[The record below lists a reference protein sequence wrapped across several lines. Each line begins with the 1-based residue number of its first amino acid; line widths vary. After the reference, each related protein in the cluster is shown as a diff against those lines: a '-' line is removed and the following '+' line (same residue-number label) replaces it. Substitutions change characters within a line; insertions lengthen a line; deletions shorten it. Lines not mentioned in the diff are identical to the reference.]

1 MWHKLWCFHKTECLL
16 HPPPWKASKE
26 IYIHKKQSHLFDT
39 DGNSF
44 LLTVVIY
51 SKVTSKFVLWMSFFF
66 LVSCT
71 EKKKHQCKN
80 HSNCW
85 FCFWDMKQ
93 MTAEYTGLVLAF
105 FLNRNKIQGIRFLS
119 ISSKLQL
126 RPEIPTALTWLVR
139 EILFTV
145 FLKESVICLA
155 KV

>member
-1 MWHKLWCFHKTECLL
+1 
-16 HPPPWKASKE
+16 
-26 IYIHKKQSHLFDT
+26 
-39 DGNSF
+39 
-44 LLTVVIY
+44 
-51 SKVTSKFVLWMSFFF
+51 
-66 LVSCT
+66 
-71 EKKKHQCKN
+71 
-80 HSNCW
+80 
-85 FCFWDMKQ
+85 MKQ